1 MSAYIPQF
9 VPPIINIAVFLS
21 VMLCFGKFFANNEMF
36 VTLACGVTWG
46 QVIKYTM
53 KPILVFATIAVVIS
67 LFISPY
73 GNRTFENVST
83 SIRLDAILDSLQD
96 GKVITPPAPYNDT
109 VLYIDSKKG
118 NQWKNIF
125 LFKQPHGQSI
135 YNIVSAPE
143 GEQITQKYGLDII
156 LTNANFYTFNEKT
169 NETTAGSARHLTYS
183 VYNNTSTDPN
193 ITIKGKSVTKLI
205 VAFISG
211 SALDGIELLLRTN
224 VFFVVLV
231 SGLLAL
237 SMCRIAPRRNKYS
250 KLLPAVI
257 VFAIYLSSSMVL
269 ETYIG
274 NRTLPFWCL
283 YITHIMFGSFAI
295 FRLKK
300 QDGKD
305 DKILVKVGT

>member
-9 VPPIINIAVFLS
+9 VPPIIIIAVFLS

-46 QVIKYTM
+46 QIIKYTM
-53 KPILVFATIAVVIS
+53 KPVLIFASIAVVIS

-73 GNRTFENVST
+73 GNRTFVNIST
-83 SIRLDAILDSLQD
+83 SIRLDAILQSLQD

-109 VLYIDSKKG
+109 VLYIGSKKG

-125 LFKQPHGQSI
+125 LFKQPPGQDI
-135 YNIVSAPE
+135 YNVISAPD
-143 GEQITQKYGLDII
+143 GEQIVKNYGIDIN

-169 NETTAGSARHLTYS
+169 NETTAGRAGHLTYS
-183 VYNNTSTDPN
+183 VYNKTTTNPN
-193 ITIKGKSVTKLI
+193 ITIKGKSVIKLI
-205 VAFISG
+205 VDFISG
-211 SALDGIELLLRTN
+211 SGLDGVELLLRIN
-224 VFFVVLV
+224 VFFIVLV

-237 SMCRIAPRRNKYS
+237 SMCRIEPRRNKYS

-269 ETYIG
+269 ETSIG
-274 NRTLPFWCL
+274 NKALPFWCL
-283 YITHIMFGSFAI
+283 YITHIIFGSFAI
-295 FRLKK
+295 YRLKK

-305 DKILVKVGT
+305 DKTFVTVGT